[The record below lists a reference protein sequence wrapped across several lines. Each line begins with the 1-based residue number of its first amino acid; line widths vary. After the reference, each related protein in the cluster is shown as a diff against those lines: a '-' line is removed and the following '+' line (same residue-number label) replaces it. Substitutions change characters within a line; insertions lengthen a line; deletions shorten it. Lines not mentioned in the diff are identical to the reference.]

1 MATLIRRKW
10 TWSSISATISFVEAS
25 LILAKIGTENVPSN
39 LATSIR
45 TVVVLLVAWT
55 IVLGKR
61 KAPFVKQ
68 APKKELLF
76 LVLSGFATAGSWL
89 CYYDAIAQG
98 QVNVVVLID
107 KLSVLLTV
115 LFSVLVLKEKLR
127 WKSWLGLGLLVA
139 GTVCMAVFP
148 KGFQNSTS
156 GLK

>member
-45 TVVVLLVAWT
+45 TVVVLFMAWT

-68 APKKELLF
+68 VPKKDLLF

-98 QVNVVVLID
+98 QVSVVARVD
-107 KLSVLLTV
+107 KLSVLLIV

-127 WKSWLGLGLLVA
+127 WKSWLRLGLLVA
-139 GTVCMAVFP
+139 GTVCMAVFA
-148 KGFQNSTS
+148 
-156 GLK
+156 